1 LSFLHRYR
9 FFFQVLLPVILGCF
23 LLVLYKDRIRA
34 SAEIG
39 LGKRTIAFKP
49 KRGDFPIH
57 IMNPAYVDTL
67 VQGWKMRGSRHTIL
81 WLGNSQL
88 HGINLYQ
95 KGQQNAVGM
104 LWDSLQ
110 SLNREVVGVSYP
122 NANLQE
128 LLATL
133 LLVSKKLAV
142 KDVLIPLFYDD
153 LREDG
158 LRTILQTDELKE
170 ICRTQKAFVSGL
182 TSFEALTAEKTELTP
197 KEQVS
202 PDFEGIK
209 ETTQEKT
216 ERFLNTKASAWFNT
230 WEKRADMRGNFFN
243 TLYNVR
249 NRMLGIDATT
259 IRKMI
264 PGRYRANLLAFHHI
278 LDFCNNKQIRL
289 TVYIPPLRND
299 APIPYE
305 SDLYKEFKMEL
316 RKECLKTGAHFLDL
330 EKVVPNQYWD
340 RLINAQE
347 GSVNEQLDYMHFQQE
362 GHRLV
367 ADTIF
372 HHFVSLL

>member
-9 FFFQVLLPVILGCF
+9 FLFQVLLPVILGCF
-23 LLVLYKDRIRA
+23 LLVLYKDSIRA

-39 LGKRTIAFKP
+39 LGKRTSAFNP
-49 KRGDFPIH
+49 ERGDFRIH
-57 IMNPAYVDTL
+57 IMNPVYADTL
-67 VQGWKMRGSRHTIL
+67 VKGWKRRGSRDPIL

-95 KGQQNAVGM
+95 QGQQNAVGM

-128 LLATL
+128 LLASL
-133 LLVSKKLAV
+133 LLISHKLPV

-158 LRTILQTDELKE
+158 LRAIIQTDELKE
-170 ICRTQKAFVSGL
+170 ICIKRQQFVSGL
-182 TSFEALTAEKTELTP
+182 PSFEALTAANTELTP

-209 ETTQEKT
+209 ETTQDKT
-216 ERFLNTKASAWFNT
+216 ERFLNMKASGWFDT
-230 WEKRADMRGNFFN
+230 WEKRADMRGNIFN
-243 TLYNVR
+243 SLYNAR
-249 NRMLGIDATT
+249 NQMMGIDATT

-305 SDLYKEFKMEL
+305 SDLYKEFKMEV

-347 GSVNEQLDYMHFQQE
+347 GSVNEQLDFMHFQQE

-372 HHFVSLL
+372 HHFVSLR

>member
-1 LSFLHRYR
+1 M
-9 FFFQVLLPVILGCF
+9 
-23 LLVLYKDRIRA
+23 YKNNIRA
-34 SAEIG
+34 ANEIG
-39 LGKRTIAFKP
+39 LGKRTSVFNP
-49 KRGDFPIH
+49 KRGDYPIH
-57 IMNPAYVDTL
+57 IMNTVYVDTL
-67 VQGWKMRGSRHTIL
+67 VQGWKSRGSRDLIL

-95 KGQQNAVGM
+95 QGKQNAVGI

-128 LLATL
+128 LLASL
-133 LLVSKKLAV
+133 LMISQKITVR
-142 KDVLIPLFYDD
+142 DVLIPVFYDN

-158 LRTILQTDELKE
+158 LRAILQTDKLTA
-170 ICRTQKAFVSGL
+170 ISRTQQLFVSGL
-182 TSFEALTAEKTELTP
+182 PSFEALTAVKTELTP
-197 KEQVS
+197 KDQVS

-216 ERFLNTKASAWFNT
+216 ERYLNTRASAWFDT
-230 WEKRADMRGNFFN
+230 WAKRADMRGNIFN

-249 NRMLGIDATT
+249 NRMMGIDATT
-259 IRKMI
+259 KRKMI
-264 PGRYRANLLAFHHI
+264 PGRYRANLLALYHI
-278 LDFCNNKQIRL
+278 LDFCNNKYIRL

-305 SDLYKEFKMEL
+305 SDLYKEFKREV

-330 EKVVPNQYWD
+330 EKVVPNEYWD
-340 RLINAQE
+340 RLINTQE
-347 GSVNEQLDYMHFQQE
+347 GSVNEQLDFMHFQQE

-372 HHFVSLL
+372 HHFVSLP

>member
-1 LSFLHRYR
+1 
-9 FFFQVLLPVILGCF
+9 
-23 LLVLYKDRIRA
+23 
-34 SAEIG
+34 
-39 LGKRTIAFKP
+39 
-49 KRGDFPIH
+49 
-57 IMNPAYVDTL
+57 
-67 VQGWKMRGSRHTIL
+67 
-81 WLGNSQL
+81 
-88 HGINLYQ
+88 
-95 KGQQNAVGM
+95 M

-249 NRMLGIDATT
+249 NRMMGIDATT

-264 PGRYRANLLAFHHI
+264 PGRYKANLMAYHYVLEY
-278 LDFCNNKQIRL
+278 CKNNKVRL

-299 APIPYE
+299 APVPF
-305 SDLYKEFKMEL
+305 DTGLYKNFKKEVME
-316 RKECLKTGAHFLDL
+316 ECLEAGAYFLDL
-330 EKVVPNQYWD
+330 EQVVPNQFWD
-340 RLINAQE
+340 RLITKNQ
-347 GSVNEQLDYMHFQQE
+347 GSLNDQLDFMHFQQE

-372 HHFVSLL
+372 HHFVSLP